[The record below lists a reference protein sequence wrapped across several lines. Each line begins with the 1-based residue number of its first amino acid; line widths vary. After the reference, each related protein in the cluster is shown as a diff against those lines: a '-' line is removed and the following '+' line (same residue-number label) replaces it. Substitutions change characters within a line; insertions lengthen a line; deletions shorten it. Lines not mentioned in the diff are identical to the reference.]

1 MSITVLSKK
10 YLNQFCIIYTLPLT
24 AREIYGLSSYKPIN
38 NWYSVLNNNL
48 NQVRYKSY
56 DRFLDY
62 SKIPKLEENDLEEQ
76 YVRGSGPGG
85 QATNKT
91 SNAVLLKHKPTG
103 LIVKCHETRSLFQ
116 NKKIAR
122 ELLLTK
128 LDNLIN
134 GKESLESQKEYLVKK
149 DLIKKNQK
157 RKKLENLKKTFEER
171 ENLK

>member
-1 MSITVLSKK
+1 MAITVLSKK
-10 YLNQFCIIYTLPLT
+10 YLNQFCMGYTLPLI
-24 AREIYGLSSYKPIN
+24 ARKMYGLSCYKSIN
-38 NWYSVLNNNL
+38 NWYNVLNNNL

-56 DRFLDY
+56 NRFLDY
-62 SKIPKLEENDLEEQ
+62 SKIPKLEEDDLEEQ

-91 SNAVLLKHKPTG
+91 CNAVLLKHKPTG

-116 NKKIAR
+116 NKTIAR
-122 ELLLTK
+122 ELLLQK

-134 GKESLESQKEYLVKK
+134 GKDSLESQKEYLVKK

-157 RKKLENLKKTFEER
+157 RKKLENLKKAFEER